1 MGEEKKRER
10 KGKQM
15 KRKTGKTVKVW
26 EGEGKRRKER
36 QEKRQGENKIRM
48 FIWNYYIFK
57 NCVVFQSDSA

>member
-1 MGEEKKRER
+1 
-10 KGKQM
+10 M

-57 NCVVFQSDSA
+57 NCVVFNQIVHKEKLRKAGKL